1 MPSILSSPCNMQ
13 FSTWNTMLSLTFRCW
28 YDFLLRTCLLPL
40 PGQWGACIGQGFFWD
55 VSERSTGNSESSG
68 PQKQPDSVCPSHPLP
83 ISVLRCHQLQKPT
96 VEWVGTDVP
105 LAPSQ
110 QNPGLLQWNRRSWEE
125 LKWTVKDNCG
135 IQVHPTTQ
143 PSLWSTPWWKLSSK
157 GTVQVCLFT
166 AEWNF
171 VSFNL
176 SEFWELGT
184 SGQFKI
190 RFRIQNVL
198 DKKKFCI
205 WRLIDW
211 LHGNWIRA
219 NTLTEMIC
227 VLPHPLEK
235 QINDWI
241 VVWVFLVCYTP
252 WS

>member
-28 YDFLLRTCLLPL
+28 YDFFTQNLPSSSARTVRSLY
-40 PGQWGACIGQGFFWD
+40 WSRIFWD

-68 PQKQPDSVCPSHPLP
+68 PQKQPDSVCPLHPLP

-157 GTVQVCLFT
+157 GTVQVCLFIHC
-166 AEWNF
+166 W
-171 VSFNL
+171 V
-176 SEFWELGT
+176 EFCELQ
-184 SGQFKI
+184 S
-190 RFRIQNVL
+190 
-198 DKKKFCI
+198 
-205 WRLIDW
+205 
-211 LHGNWIRA
+211 
-219 NTLTEMIC
+219 
-227 VLPHPLEK
+227 
-235 QINDWI
+235 
-241 VVWVFLVCYTP
+241 
-252 WS
+252 